1 MERSKGVR
9 GTVSAGDGARQAQIW
24 ADRGSKR
31 EIQGERENP
40 RQTDRKTHRMFVC

>member
-9 GTVSAGDGARQAQIW
+9 GRVSAGDGARQAQIW

-31 EIQGERENP
+31 ESQGERENP
-40 RQTDRKTHRMFVC
+40 RQRQTERHIECLC